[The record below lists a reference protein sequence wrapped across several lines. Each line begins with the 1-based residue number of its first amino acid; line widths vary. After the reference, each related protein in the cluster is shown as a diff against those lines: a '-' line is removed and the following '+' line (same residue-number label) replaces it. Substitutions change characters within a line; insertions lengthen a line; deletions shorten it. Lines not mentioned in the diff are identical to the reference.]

1 MGVGLDT
8 LNPDDTIKVDTK
20 LYGLI
25 AVEAMKNNLFA
36 KVNKLIKSN
45 SVDAMMIPMNIRE
58 DDFYY
63 TVANMKKSKVNG
75 SYISEEYQQE
85 VLELLDEKDEI
96 VDVYGRCDFVFVE
109 DGKLKGLLLDTN
121 DTSSKDEL
129 AKKIFELIKG

>member
-96 VDVYGRCDFVFVE
+96 VDVYGRCDFVFVK

>member
-36 KVNKLIKSN
+36 KVNKLLKTN
-45 SVDAMMIPMNIRE
+45 SIDAMMIPMNIRE

-63 TVANMKKSKVNG
+63 TIANMKKSKVNG
-75 SYISEEYQQE
+75 AYISKEFQEEI
-85 VLELLDEKDEI
+85 LELLDEKDEI
-96 VDVYGRCDFVFVE
+96 IEVYNKCDFVFVK
-109 DGKLKGLLLDTN
+109 DGKLKGYILETN
-121 DTSSKDEL
+121 DLKSNEEL
-129 AKKIFELIKG
+129 AEKIYNLIKG